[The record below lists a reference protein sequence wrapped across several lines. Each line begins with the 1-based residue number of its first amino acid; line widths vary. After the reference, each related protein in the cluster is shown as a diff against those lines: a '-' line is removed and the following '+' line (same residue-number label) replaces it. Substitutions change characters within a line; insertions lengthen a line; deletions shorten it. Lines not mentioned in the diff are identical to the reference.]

1 MRMALWIVLAVWGS
15 VLAAHAGEIR
25 GRVLTPQGVPVADA
39 RIWVEKE
46 ENELH
51 RAVLTR
57 SDGSYAVP
65 DLPQGV
71 YAVRITGPE
80 GQPSLLRHIVVGTP
94 DSSVRIDFRLP
105 MPSGQAAGPRDEGNP
120 NIFLYRMD
128 LNSLRRR
135 ITIVRGTDPQYIGE
149 FLPERNYFGAEY
161 GAPLNEFV
169 LLNRRSPVPRWTYSA
184 AESLEYGVLNARP
197 FFNVGPLRSARV
209 NQYDLSA
216 GGPLIADKLS
226 LSARYAHLRD
236 SSNVNGN
243 VLVPKANERT
253 PRADDPSVRA
263 IVANLLRAFPS
274 ELPNLRERHLNTNAL
289 QEIENREG
297 FLRLDFKQGENSA
310 LAFRYSITDYA
321 EDPFELVIGRY
332 PQTDLRNQG
341 WRSSWTYNFSP
352 SSVGQFGLDLDRA
365 TASLKL
371 TERYR
376 NLLSPLGL
384 GTAVP
389 DVDFKGDSLQDLGP
403 GTQFPRYRVQNR
415 FQFYGGVTKITGRHS
430 LKAGGGIAR
439 VQVND
444 LQSDRSRG
452 TLIFTD
458 DFRDPRCSAAAD
470 FRCSEIENFLL
481 GKPSQL
487 NITLGNLYRGFRN
500 WEHFFYVGDQIRLT
514 SSLSLNLGLRY
525 ELQTAPSEVNGLTD
539 VGYSTDGTNFAPRVG
554 FAWNPGGGELAVRG
568 GYGISYGSV
577 FPVTYQFA
585 RFNPPAIRTL
595 QISAPDITRLLSIP
609 HEQAS
614 AERTALNRL
623 SPDLVTPYSHQY
635 SLAVERPLPGSL
647 FVRLAYF
654 GSRSFHLF
662 THNVYN
668 RARPVPETEVG
679 TNNRT
684 DNINARRPDPGYYDI
699 TQIESNSNAYYDAA
713 QVALEKRLSR
723 GIAFRATYTF
733 SKSIDLGGDFTNT
746 ASGVENPPEY
756 GLTSSEFASR
766 KDDQKGWSLF
776 DTPHN
781 LTVSYTFALPSIGHI
796 TGWQGLLLRDWDISG
811 TTVFQSGIPFHP
823 HTGADGPGLGNVD
836 GVQQDRPNLLNP
848 ALLGKSFDD
857 PDTSGA
863 LLGADTCVREIFL
876 RCRYFDTNIPPGG
889 RGNIGFNTFRKD
901 GTSNWNFSIGKAFRF
916 RRWGEASAQ
925 FRAAFLNLFNHAQ
938 FEKPGFNVTS
948 PSFGQITNTVNR
960 GRVTQLSLRVNF

>member
-1 MRMALWIVLAVWGS
+1 MTRVSWIFVAVCGS
-15 VLAAHAGEIR
+15 VFAAHAGEIR
-25 GRVLTPQGVPVADA
+25 GRVLTTQGVPVMDA
-39 RIWVEKE
+39 RISVEKE
-46 ENELH
+46 ENGLR
-51 RAVLTR
+51 RAVLSR
-57 SDGSYAVP
+57 ADGGYAVP
-65 DLPQGV
+65 DLEEGV
-71 YAVRITGPE
+71 YVVRITGPE
-80 GQPSLLRHIVVGTP
+80 GQPSLLRHVVVGTP

-105 MPSGQAAGPRDEGNP
+105 MPSGQAAGARDEGNP

-169 LLNRRSPVPRWTYSA
+169 LLNRRSMASRWTYSA

-209 NQYDLSA
+209 TQYDLSA
-216 GGPLIADKLS
+216 GGPVLTDKLT
-226 LSARYAHLRD
+226 LSARYASLRD

-243 VLVPKANERT
+243 VLVPKADERT
-253 PRADDPSVRA
+253 ARAEDPRVRA
-263 IVANLLRAFPS
+263 IVASLLDAYPS
-274 ELPNLRERHLNTNAL
+274 ELPNLRDRHLNTNAL

-310 LAFRYSITDYA
+310 LALRYSITDYA
-321 EDPFELVIGRY
+321 EDPFELVIGRF

-352 SSVGQFGLDLDRA
+352 SSLGQFGFDFDRA
-365 TASLKL
+365 AASLQL
-371 TERYR
+371 TEAYR

-389 DVDFKGDSLQDLGP
+389 DVDFKGDALQDLGP
-403 GTQFPRYRVQNR
+403 GTHFPRYRVQNR
-415 FQFYGGVTKITGRHS
+415 FQFYAGVTKIAGRHS
-430 LKAGGGIAR
+430 WKAGTGLAR

-452 TLIFTD
+452 TLIFAP
-458 DFRDPRCSAAAD
+458 DFGRT
-470 FRCSEIENFLL
+470 EIENFLL
-481 GKPSQL
+481 GTPSQL
-487 NITLGNLYRGFRN
+487 NLTLGNLYRGFRG
-500 WEHFFYVGDQIRLT
+500 WEHFFYVADQIRLT
-514 SSLSLNLGLRY
+514 SSLSVNLGLRY
-525 ELQTAPSEVNGLTD
+525 ELQTAPTEVNGLTD
-539 VGYSTDGTNFAPRVG
+539 VGYSTDATNFAPRVG
-554 FAWNPGGGELAVRG
+554 FAWNPGGGDLAVRG

-585 RFNPPAIRTL
+585 RFNPPATRTL
-595 QISAPDITRLLSIP
+595 QISAPDLSGLLSIP
-609 HEQAS
+609 TEQTS
-614 AERTALNRL
+614 AAPRTALNRL
-623 SPDLVTPYSHQY
+623 SPDLVTPYSQQY
-635 SLAVERPLPGSL
+635 SLAVERPLPGSFFL
-647 FVRLAYF
+647 RLAYL

-662 THNVYN
+662 THNISN
-668 RARPVPETEVG
+668 RARPVPGIPATTET
-679 TNNRT
+679 
-684 DNINARRPDPGYYDI
+684 INARRPDPRYYDI
-699 TQIESNSNAYYDAA
+699 TEIASDSIAYYDAA

-733 SKSIDLGGDFTNT
+733 SKSMDLGGDFTNT

-756 GLTSSEFASR
+756 GLITSEFASR
-766 KDDQKGWSLF
+766 KDDQKAWSLF

-781 LTVSYTFALPSIGHI
+781 LTVSYTFALPPVGHI
-796 TGWQGLLLRDWDISG
+796 TGWQGLLLRDWEISG
-811 TTVFQSGIPFHP
+811 TTIFQSGIPWHP

-836 GVQQDRPNLLNP
+836 GVQQDRPNLLDP
-848 ALLGKSFDD
+848 AVLGKSFDD
-857 PDTSGA
+857 PDTSVP
-863 LLGADTCVREIFL
+863 LLGADTCVREVFI
-876 RCRYFDTNIPPGG
+876 RCRYFDTNIPPSG

-916 RRWGEASAQ
+916 RRGEASAQ
-925 FRAAFLNLFNHAQ
+925 FRVAFLNLFNHAQ
-938 FEKPGFNVTS
+938 FEKPWFNVSS

>member
-1 MRMALWIVLAVWGS
+1 
-15 VLAAHAGEIR
+15 
-25 GRVLTPQGVPVADA
+25 RVLTPQGVPVADA
-39 RIWVEKE
+39 WIRVEKE

-65 DLPQGV
+65 DLEQGV

-80 GQPSLLRHIVVGTP
+80 GQPSLLRHVVVGTP

-105 MPSGQAAGPRDEGNP
+105 IPAAQTSASRDEGNP

-128 LNSLRRR
+128 LNALRRR
-135 ITIVRGTDPQYIGE
+135 LTIVRGTDPQYIGE

-161 GAPLNEFV
+161 GAPLNEFT
-169 LLNRRSPVPRWTYSA
+169 LLNRRSLASRWSYSVA
-184 AESLEYGVLNARP
+184 KSLEHSALNARP
-197 FFNVGPLRSARV
+197 FFNVGPLRPGRV
-209 NQYDLSA
+209 NQYELSA
-216 GGPLIADKLS
+216 GGPLTADRFS
-226 LSARYAHLRD
+226 LTARYAQLHD

-243 VLVPKANERT
+243 VLVPKADERT
-253 PRADDPSVRA
+253 PRSDDPGVRG
-263 IVANLLRAFPS
+263 IVGNLLRAFPA
-274 ELPNLRERHLNTNAL
+274 ELPNLPRVTERHLNTNAP

-297 FLRLDFKQGENSA
+297 FLRLDFQPGENSDVA
-310 LAFRYSITDYA
+310 VRYSITDYA
-321 EDPFELVIGRY
+321 EDPFELVLGRY

-341 WRSSWTYNFSP
+341 LRSGATYNFSP
-352 SSVGQFGLDLDRA
+352 SAVGQFGFDFDRA
-365 TASLKL
+365 TAVLSL

-376 NLLSPLGL
+376 NLFSPLGF
-384 GTAVP
+384 GAQVP

-403 GTQFPRYRVQNR
+403 GMQFPRYRVQNR
-415 FQFYGGVTKITGRHS
+415 FQLYAGTTKITGRHS
-430 LKAGGGIAR
+430 LKAGWGIAR

-452 TLIFTD
+452 ILIF
-458 DFRDPRCSAAAD
+458 AAD
-470 FRCSEIENFLL
+470 FGRSEIENFLL
-481 GKPSQL
+481 GRPTQL
-487 NITLGNLYRGFRN
+487 IVTRGNLYRGFRS
-500 WEHFFYVGDQIRLT
+500 WEHFFYVGDQIRL
-514 SSLSLNLGLRY
+514 SPAWSVSLGLRY
-525 ELQTAPSEVNGLTD
+525 ELQTAPTEVNHLTD
-539 VGYSTDGTNFAPRVG
+539 PGYSTDGTNFAPRVG
-554 FAWNPGGGELAVRG
+554 FAWNPGGGELTVRG

-595 QISAPDITRLLSIP
+595 QISAPDIARLLSIP
-609 HEQAS
+609 NEQTSA

-623 SPDLVTPYSHQY
+623 SPDLVMPYSHQY
-635 SLAVERPLPGSL
+635 SLAVEGPLPGSL
-647 FVRLAYF
+647 FLRLAYV

-668 RARPVPETEVG
+668 RARPVPGIPATTASIDE
-679 TNNRT
+679 
-684 DNINARRPDPGYYDI
+684 RRPDPRYYDI
-699 TQIESNSNAYYDAA
+699 AQIESNSNAYYDAA
-713 QVALEKRLSR
+713 QVFLEKRLSR
-723 GIAFRATYTF
+723 GVAFRATYTF

-781 LTVSYTFALPSIGHI
+781 LTVAYTFALPSVGHI
-796 TGWQGLLLRDWDISG
+796 TGWQGLLLRDWVISG
-811 TTVFQSGIPFHP
+811 TTVFQSGIPWHP

-848 ALLGKSFDD
+848 ALLGKSFDH
-857 PDTSGA
+857 PDSSVR
-863 LLGADTCVREIFL
+863 LLRRED
-876 RCRYFDTNIPPGG
+876 FDTHIPVGG

-901 GTSNWNFSIGKAFRF
+901 GANNWNLSVGKAFRF
-916 RRWGEASAQ
+916 RRWGEASVE

-960 GRVTQLSLRVNF
+960 GRVTQLSVRMNF

>member
-1 MRMALWIVLAVWGS
+1 MRMVLRIVVAVGGCVFS
-15 VLAAHAGEIR
+15 AHAGEIR

-39 RIWVEKE
+39 RVWVEKE

-57 SDGSYAVP
+57 SDGSYTIP
-65 DLPQGV
+65 DLEQGV

-80 GQPSLLRHIVVGTP
+80 GQPSLLRYVVVGTP

-105 MPSGQAAGPRDEGNP
+105 MPPGQAAGPLDLNYRRDEGNP

-128 LNSLRRR
+128 LNALRRR
-135 ITIVRGTDPQYIGE
+135 LTIVRGTDPQYIGE

-161 GAPLNEFV
+161 GAPLNEFT
-169 LLNRRSPVPRWTYSA
+169 LLNRRSLASRWTYSA
-184 AESLEYGVLNARP
+184 AESLEYSVLNARP
-197 FFNVGPLRSARV
+197 FFNVGPLRSSRV
-209 NQYDLSA
+209 NQYELSA
-216 GGPLIADKLS
+216 GGPLVADKLS

-236 SSNVNGN
+236 TSNVNGN
-243 VLVPKANERT
+243 VLVPKADERT
-253 PRADDPSVRA
+253 PRASDPGFRA
-263 IVANLLRAFPS
+263 IIGSLLGAFPS

-289 QEIENREG
+289 QQIENRDG

-310 LAFRYSITDYA
+310 LALRYSIADYA
-321 EDPFELVIGRY
+321 EDPFELVLGRY
-332 PQTDLRNQG
+332 PQTDLRNQSL
-341 WRSSWTYNFSP
+341 RASWTYNFSP
-352 SSVGQFGLDLDRA
+352 SSVGQFGFDFDRA
-365 TASLKL
+365 TAALAL

-376 NLLSPLGL
+376 NLFSPLGL

-389 DVDFKGDSLQDLGP
+389 DVDFKGDALQDLGP
-403 GTQFPRYRVQNR
+403 GTHFPRYRVQNR

-452 TLIFTD
+452 ILIFSD
-458 DFRDPRCSAAAD
+458 DFGR
-470 FRCSEIENFLL
+470 SEIENFLL
-481 GKPSQL
+481 GQPTQL

-500 WEHFFYVGDQIRLT
+500 WEHFLYLGDQIRLT
-514 SSLSLNLGLRY
+514 PALSLNLGLRY
-525 ELQTAPSEVNGLTD
+525 ELQTAPTEVNGLTD
-539 VGYSTDGTNFAPRVG
+539 VGYSTDRTNFAPRFG
-554 FAWNPGGGELAVRG
+554 FAWNPGGGELVVRG

-585 RFNPPAIRTL
+585 RFNPPAIRTV

-609 HEQAS
+609 TEQAS
-614 AERTALNRL
+614 AAERTALNRL

-635 SLAVERPLPGSL
+635 TLAVERPLPGSL
-647 FVRLAYF
+647 FLRLAYL

-662 THNVYN
+662 THNIYN
-668 RARPVPETEVG
+668 RARPVPGIPAT
-679 TNNRT
+679 TAT
-684 DNINARRPDPGYYDI
+684 IDARRPDPRYSDV

-713 QVALEKRLSR
+713 QVFLEKRLSR
-723 GIAFRATYTF
+723 GISFRATYTF

-756 GLTSSEFASR
+756 GLVTSEFVSR
-766 KDDQKGWSLF
+766 KDDLKGWSLF

-781 LTVSYTFALPSIGHI
+781 LTVSYTFALPSVGHI
-796 TGWQGLLLRDWDISG
+796 VGWQGLLLRDWEISG
-811 TTVFQSGIPFHP
+811 TTIFQSGIPWHP
-823 HTGADGPGLGNVD
+823 HTADAPGLGNVD

-857 PDTSGA
+857 PDTSAA
-863 LLGADTCVREIFL
+863 LLRRE
-876 RCRYFDTNIPPGG
+876 YFDTRIPVGG

-916 RRWGEASAQ
+916 RRWGESSAV

-960 GRVTQLSLRVNF
+960 GRVTQLSMRVNF